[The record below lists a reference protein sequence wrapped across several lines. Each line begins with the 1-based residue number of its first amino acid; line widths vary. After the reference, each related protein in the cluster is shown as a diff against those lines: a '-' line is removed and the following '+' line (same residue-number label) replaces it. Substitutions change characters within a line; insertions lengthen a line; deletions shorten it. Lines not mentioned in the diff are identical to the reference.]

1 MSITDLKPRDVPA
14 ELRVKIERVM
24 KKDNLSWRAA
34 ILFLAREVVSPS
46 EATRAGQNFF
56 AHRVVSP

>member
-1 MSITDLKPRDVPA
+1 MSICNIRPSDCPV

-24 KKDNLSWRAA
+24 DMKKLSWNEA

-46 EATRAGQNFF
+46 D
-56 AHRVVSP
+56 HDCL

>member
-46 EATRAGQNFF
+46 GTTRCQRSFLCK
-56 AHRVVSP
+56 